1 MSSLQFKHAAI
12 SSIVVY
18 IIGIIAYV
26 GSFFVPIMEDPDY
39 QANLILM
46 VAIIPAATLGAQ
58 LYYRRGHDTHGILL
72 GVVMFLGAMIL
83 DAVITVPVFIIPH
96 GGSHLSFFGDPGF
109 WLIAVEYITIVF
121 IYSLMPAKPGSKSK
135 IISSTSA

>member
-1 MSSLQFKHAAI
+1 MSNLHFKHAAI

-18 IIGIIAYV
+18 IIGIIAYI

-39 QANLILM
+39 QANLVLM
-46 VAIIPAATLGAQ
+46 VAILPAAILGAR

-83 DAVITVPVFIIPH
+83 DAVITVPVFIIPL
-96 GGSHLSFFGDPGF
+96 GGNHLTFFGDPGF
-109 WLIAVEYITIVF
+109 WLIAVEYIAIVAVF
-121 IYSLMPAKPGSKSK
+121 GTLHKNRRLSAEVKPAA
-135 IISSTSA
+135 IT

>member
-1 MSSLQFKHAAI
+1 MTHLHFKHAAI

-18 IIGIIAYV
+18 LIGIMAYI

-39 QANLILM
+39 QANLVLM
-46 VAIIPAATLGAQ
+46 LAIIPAAILGAR
-58 LYYRRGHDTHGILL
+58 LYYRKGHDTHGILL

-96 GGSHLSFFGDPGF
+96 GGNHLTFFADPGF
-109 WLIAVEYITIVF
+109 WLIAVEYVAIVAAYRALEKYRL
-121 IYSLMPAKPGSKSK
+121 IRKKTKPAA
-135 IISSTSA
+135 SA